1 MTMAKA
7 IQRGARTLA
16 LGGALLMV
24 FLLPKASAE
33 DHVTLG
39 RLFTHVGDFSLG
51 EATNRTDYES
61 VDAQTHRLYIAKM
74 GSAQLLVF
82 DTDKAKLLANREG
95 YGKITGVLVVPEL
108 HRVYASVPGAGALS
122 ALAVGLGM
130 LGLTS
135 GTGKVVVFDAVALQE
150 IARLPGGVFPDGI
163 AFDGA
168 DGRLFVSDE
177 FGGAVTAFDVKA
189 NKALTRIELKGEA
202 GNVQYDRLS
211 ARIYVSVQSRDE
223 LAIIDPTRLWLV
235 GRIKL
240 GGCKHPHGLAI
251 APDAAIAYVACDE
264 NDVLVTIDLAAAR
277 VLRTLP
283 VAHDPD
289 VLAIDAGAHRLYVAS
304 ESGTL
309 STFAIA
315 DSRAPIAL
323 GDVFVGEGAH
333 AVAVDPLTHRLFL
346 PLADV
351 GGRCLLRV
359 LLPRD

>member
-1 MTMAKA
+1 MTMARSW
-7 IQRGARTLA
+7 RGNACELA
-16 LGGALLMV
+16 LCALVLNV
-24 FLLPKASAE
+24 VLIVKASAD
-33 DHVTLG
+33 DHATLG

-61 VDAQTHRLYIAKM
+61 IDAQAHRLYIAKM
-74 GSAQLLVF
+74 GSGQLQVF
-82 DTDKAKLLANREG
+82 DTDKAKLLANHEG
-95 YGKITGVLVVPEL
+95 YGKITGVLAVPEL
-108 HRVYASVPGAGALS
+108 HRVYASVPGAGAIS
-122 ALAVGLGM
+122 ALTVGLGM

-135 GTGKVVVFDAVALQE
+135 GSGKVAVLDAVALQE

-177 FGGAVTAFDVKA
+177 FGGAVTAVDVKA
-189 NKALTRIELKGEA
+189 NKVLARIELKGEA

-223 LAIIDPTRLWLV
+223 LAIIDPKRLSLV

-264 NDVLVTIDLAAAR
+264 NDVLVTVDLAAAR

-289 VLAIDAGAHRLYVAS
+289 VLAIDAGARRLYVAS
-304 ESGTL
+304 ESGML
-309 STFAIA
+309 STFALA

-323 GDVFVGEGAH
+323 GDVFVGNGAH
-333 AVAVDPLTHRLFL
+333 AVAVDPLTHRLYL
-346 PLADV
+346 PLADE

>member
-1 MTMAKA
+1 MTMAKTL
-7 IQRGARTLA
+7 RSGARTLA
-16 LGGALLMV
+16 LGGTLLMV
-24 FLLPKASAE
+24 SLFPKASAE

-61 VDAQTHRLYIAKM
+61 IDAQAHRLYIAKM
-74 GSAQLLVF
+74 GSARLLVF
-82 DTDKAKLLANREG
+82 DTDKEKLLANREG
-95 YGKITGVLVVPEL
+95 YGKITGVLAVPEL
-108 HRVYASVPGAGALS
+108 HRVYASVPGAGAIS
-122 ALAVGLGM
+122 ALTVGLGM
-130 LGLTS
+130 LGLAS
-135 GTGKVVVFDAVALQE
+135 GSGKIVVLDEGALQE

-163 AFDGA
+163 AFDDL

-177 FGGAVTAFDVKA
+177 FGGAVTAVDVKA
-189 NKALTRIELKGEA
+189 NKVLTRIELKGEA

-211 ARIYVSVQSRDE
+211 ARVYVAVQSRDE
-223 LAIIDPTRLWLV
+223 LAIVDPKKLSVV
-235 GRIKL
+235 GHIEL
-240 GGCKHPHGLAI
+240 AGCKHPHGLAI

-264 NDVLVTIDLAAAR
+264 NDVLVTVDLVAAR

-289 VLAIDAGAHRLYVAS
+289 VLAVDAGARRLYVAS
-304 ESGTL
+304 ESGNL
-309 STFAIA
+309 STFSLA
-315 DSRAPIAL
+315 DSRAPISL

-333 AVAVDPLTHRLFL
+333 AVAVDPSTHRLYL
-346 PLADV
+346 PLADE